1 MPHVKGPVVTNE
13 NLQKCALIRASTV
26 ARLVG
31 EPTLPR
37 KRRAPAR
44 LEVGVGAPGLFSQT
58 AEDHF

>member
-13 NLQKCALIRASTV
+13 KLTKMRTDQSFDRCSPG
-26 ARLVG
+26 G

-44 LEVGVGAPGLFSQT
+44 LEVGVGAPGLFSET